1 MKLLPRRFYT
11 RETLAV
17 AEELLGKEL
26 VRHMDDGRLTGRIV
40 EVEAYLGNNDPGS
53 HAHRGITPRNRLMF
67 GKGGFAYIYFTY
79 GMHYCFNAVTEK
91 QNVPGAVLIRA
102 LEPTM
107 GLETMVKNRG
117 DKNVFN
123 LTSGPAK
130 LTKALNITKEQ
141 NGLDLT
147 KRGELFIS
155 DSNVEDNFEVVS
167 TKRVGLNAGVDK
179 PWRFYIK
186 NSQFVS
192 RK

>member
-1 MKLLPRRFYT
+1 MPRRFYT
-11 RETLAV
+11 RETLTV
-17 AEELLGKEL
+17 AKELLGKEL
-26 VRHMDDGRLTGRIV
+26 VRHMDDSRLTGRIV

-67 GKGGFAYIYFTY
+67 GNGGFAYIYFTY
-79 GMHYCFNAVTEK
+79 GIHYCFNAVTEK

-117 DKNVFN
+117 DKNAFN

-155 DSNVEDNFEVVS
+155 DSNVEGNFEVVS

>member
-1 MKLLPRRFYT
+1 MPRRFYT
-11 RETLAV
+11 RETLTV
-17 AEELLGKEL
+17 AKELLGKEL
-26 VRHMDDGRLTGRIV
+26 IRHINDGRLTGRIV

-53 HAHRGITPRNRLMF
+53 HAYRGITPRNRLMF

-147 KRGELFIS
+147 RRGELFIS
-155 DSNVEDNFEVVS
+155 ELNDEEDLEVVS
-167 TKRVGLNAGVDK
+167 TKRVGLKAGVDK

-186 NSQFVS
+186 NNKFVS